1 MTPESMARGLR
12 QIRSSR
18 FTTGTQVA
26 QGLARSCEPVVLR
39 FATKGD
45 RVKDGITKKALL
57 VVDDDVEWTD
67 LLRVFFS
74 NKYAVAVANHA
85 DQAMEAIRREAPHVI
100 ILDLIMPSVDGF
112 GLMHRMK
119 DILPKTVPT
128 VLTTGWGGSDLKES
142 AESVG
147 CVAVLSKPVSLTE
160 LETLVSSLMDGSYKV
175 ASQIGPETSVNAA
188 QNTEIGNRNYE
199 R

>member
-1 MTPESMARGLR
+1 
-12 QIRSSR
+12 
-18 FTTGTQVA
+18 
-26 QGLARSCEPVVLR
+26 
-39 FATKGD
+39 
-45 RVKDGITKKALL
+45 VKDGITKNTLL

-74 NKYAVAVANHA
+74 NKYAVSVANHA
-85 DQAMEAIRREAPHVI
+85 DQAIEAIQREAPQVI

-112 GLMHRMK
+112 GLMHRIK

-128 VLTTGWGGSDLKES
+128 VLTTGWGGSDLKEC

-160 LETLVSSLMDGSYKV
+160 LETLVSSLMDGSYK
-175 ASQIGPETSVNAA
+175 AGSQISPETSVNAA
-188 QNTEIGNRNYE
+188 RIPEIDNHNYE
-199 R
+199 H

>member
-1 MTPESMARGLR
+1 M
-12 QIRSSR
+12 
-18 FTTGTQVA
+18 
-26 QGLARSCEPVVLR
+26 
-39 FATKGD
+39 
-45 RVKDGITKKALL
+45 KDGMTKKALL

-74 NKYAVAVANHA
+74 NKYAVSVANHA
-85 DQAMEAIRREAPHVI
+85 DQAIEAIRREAPHVI

-160 LETLVSSLMDGSYKV
+160 LETLVSSLMDGSYNGG
-175 ASQIGPETSVNAA
+175 SQIGPETSVNAA
-188 QNTEIGNRNYE
+188 RNTGIDNRNYE

>member
-1 MTPESMARGLR
+1 M
-12 QIRSSR
+12 
-18 FTTGTQVA
+18 
-26 QGLARSCEPVVLR
+26 
-39 FATKGD
+39 
-45 RVKDGITKKALL
+45 KDGISKKALL

-74 NKYAVAVANHA
+74 NKYAVSVANHA
-85 DQAMEAIRREAPHVI
+85 DQAIEAILREAPQVI

-119 DILPKTVPT
+119 DILPETVQT
-128 VLTTGWGGSDLKES
+128 VLTTGWGGSDLKEC

-160 LETLVSSLMDGSYKV
+160 LETLVSSLMDGSYK
-175 ASQIGPETSVNAA
+175 AGAQISAETSVN
-188 QNTEIGNRNYE
+188 TVRTPGIDNRN
-199 R
+199 

>member
-1 MTPESMARGLR
+1 M
-12 QIRSSR
+12 
-18 FTTGTQVA
+18 
-26 QGLARSCEPVVLR
+26 
-39 FATKGD
+39 
-45 RVKDGITKKALL
+45 KDGITKNTLL

-74 NKYAVAVANHA
+74 NKYAVSVANHA
-85 DQAMEAIRREAPHVI
+85 DQAIEAILREAPKVI

-119 DILPKTVPT
+119 DILPQTVPT
-128 VLTTGWGGSDLKES
+128 VLTTGWGGSDLKEC

-160 LETLVSSLMDGSYKV
+160 LETLVSSLMDGSYNGV
-175 ASQIGPETSVNAA
+175 SPITSEAGMKAA
-188 QNTEIGNRNYE
+188 RTHESNNRNCE
-199 R
+199 Q